1 MKAIKFNYKAR
12 PKEHGLR
19 VKMLSV
25 RKKKKK
31 VRESP
36 QIIIIVVSSLP

>member
-1 MKAIKFNYKAR
+1 MELNAEAGDFIMKAIKFNYKAR

-25 RKKKKK
+25 RKKKRK
-31 VRESP
+31 
-36 QIIIIVVSSLP
+36 